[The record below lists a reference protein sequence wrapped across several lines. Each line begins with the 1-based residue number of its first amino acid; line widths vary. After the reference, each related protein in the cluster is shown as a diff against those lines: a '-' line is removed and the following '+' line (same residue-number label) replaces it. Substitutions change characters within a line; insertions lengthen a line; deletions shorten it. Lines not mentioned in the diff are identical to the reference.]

1 MLFAELPPGD
11 AGIPCNSKAAWVPA
25 AGGSKN
31 KNLVGSDAFGASR
44 AGPHHRHRG
53 VAMNIPRRGFLHL
66 SAASAAL
73 AISSRAALAAD
84 VYPSRPLHMIV
95 DIPAGLAPD
104 VLARLLADPLSHR
117 LGQDIVVEDR
127 PGAGGNV
134 GAEYVIRSAPD
145 GYTLLVMISGNAANA
160 ALYPN
165 LDFNFVRDIVPVAFL
180 AYTPF
185 VVVVH
190 PTIPATTI
198 PELVAYA
205 KANPGKLNLASQGA
219 GTAPHLAFELFKMM
233 TGVNIV
239 HVPYRVSY
247 MPDLLAGQV
256 QLAFATVP
264 PVLGYVHSGK
274 LHALGVTSAKPM
286 EALPDVPA
294 IAQSLPGYE
303 GSGWAGVGAPHGTPG
318 DIVDALNKAINPIIA
333 DAAFKARALALG
345 AEPEPMTPSQFGTL
359 MTDAA
364 RKWAKV
370 IAFAN
375 IKVD

>member
-1 MLFAELPPGD
+1 MT
-11 AGIPCNSKAAWVPA
+11 
-25 AGGSKN
+25 
-31 KNLVGSDAFGASR
+31 
-44 AGPHHRHRG
+44 
-53 VAMNIPRRGFLHL
+53 IPRRGFLHL
-66 SAASAAL
+66 GAATAAL
-73 AISSRAALAAD
+73 PISSRIAFAD
-84 VYPSRPLHMIV
+84 TYPSRPVHLIV

-104 VLARLLADPLSHR
+104 VLARLVADPLSHR

-160 ALYPN
+160 ALYPK
-165 LDFNFVRDIVPVAFL
+165 LDFNFARDIVPVAFL
-180 AYTPF
+180 GYTPF
-185 VVVVH
+185 AVVVH
-190 PTIPATTI
+190 PTIPTKTI

-205 KANPGKLNLASQGA
+205 KANPGKLNFASQGA

-247 MPDLLAGQV
+247 LPDLLAGQV
-256 QLAFATVP
+256 QVAFATIP

-274 LHALGVTSAKPM
+274 LRALGVTSLKPM
-286 EALPDVPA
+286 EALPDVPP

-303 GSGWAGVGAPHGTPG
+303 GSGWAGVGAPRGTPA
-318 DIVDALNKAINPIIA
+318 DVIAKLNGSINPIIT
-333 DAAFKARALALG
+333 DPAFKARAIALG
-345 AEPEPMTPSQFGTL
+345 AEPEPMTPPQFGALIT
-359 MTDAA
+359 AA
-364 RKWAKV
+364 AKKWAKV

-375 IKVD
+375 IRVD